1 MNTQTSI
8 EGNELEDA
16 VAEQLKAHYASEAVK
31 QRQPGEWTLS
41 EYMAANNI
49 PESQRLQTSR
59 RLARDATISVR
70 KNGIANGRSCYFYS
84 FKK

>member
-1 MNTQTSI
+1 MSKLD
-8 EGNELEDA
+8 ELLSEAEDNLA
-16 VAEQLKAHYASEAVK
+16 NQLKAHYASEAVK

-41 EYMAANNI
+41 EYMAANDI

-59 RLARDATISVR
+59 RLVRDATISIR
-70 KNGIANGRSCYFYS
+70 KNGIANGRSCHFYS